1 MTVKKKG
8 RIYGFFSTSVRKCA
22 DTRRG
27 GSGVDIKLEI
37 WWKLKVPKPD
47 YMASMVVVVVVDVAH
62 LTCEYVTC
70 ARTLSH
76 GWSIWWILQ
85 GRKEGLGLG
94 DQCQSISVADMRRH
108 ASSALHRIIG
118 YLTVCVCGRGGGV
131 GVGVRNQIPIYK
143 GTIIQKSVVGAVWI
157 SGWRARVRYVYEY
170 CFSLHIIESERAERE
185 KLFGSEFERLVG
197 GGFGSLWRWSII
209 STCSRGNA
217 LVLYIC
223 CIFICLYVVWII
235 IHKAATFQT
244 RSLAVANAI
253 ILSS

>member
-1 MTVKKKG
+1 
-8 RIYGFFSTSVRKCA
+8 
-22 DTRRG
+22 
-27 GSGVDIKLEI
+27 
-37 WWKLKVPKPD
+37 
-47 YMASMVVVVVVDVAH
+47 MASMVVVVVVVDVAH

-94 DQCQSISVADMRRH
+94 DQCQSISVADMRKH

-170 CFSLHIIESERAERE
+170 CFSLHIVESERAERE
-185 KLFGSEFERLVG
+185 RNYSAENLRGWWGGAVLVRYGDEVLLARARGVMRSFYIYAVYLYVYMWFELLYTRRQRFKRV
-197 GGFGSLWRWSII
+197 LWRW
-209 STCSRGNA
+209 RMQLFYRLNA
-217 LVLYIC
+217 RRFE
-223 CIFICLYVVWII
+223 FI
-235 IHKAATFQT
+235 
-244 RSLAVANAI
+244 
-253 ILSS
+253 